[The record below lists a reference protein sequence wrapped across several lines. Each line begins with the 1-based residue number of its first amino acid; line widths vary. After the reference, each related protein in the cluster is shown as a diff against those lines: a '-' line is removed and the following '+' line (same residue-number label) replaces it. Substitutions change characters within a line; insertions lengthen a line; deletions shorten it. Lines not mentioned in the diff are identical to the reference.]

1 MWQPAS
7 ERLQVRM
14 WAAYGRWGGRNKR
27 LTAAT
32 ETRRAGAV
40 CVCVC
45 SPGRNAPLQMFP
57 VRRDASPG
65 CQQTSENDRRAL
77 KRAFFCPCLCVVT
90 FCCYVSRYASQWG
103 GWEEEGGAA
112 CNNLCLHCIP
122 VQTHRWRAFFLPPP
136 YKVTDTHFAAVFEI
150 STRWPR
156 GQLDPKSTFIE
167 RRPPHPPAVVTFF
180 RSCCHIRMLTLCLK
194 ASRDLLGCKKKKR
207 RG

>member
-1 MWQPAS
+1 M
-7 ERLQVRM
+7 
-14 WAAYGRWGGRNKR
+14 
-27 LTAAT
+27 
-32 ETRRAGAV
+32 
-40 CVCVC
+40 
-45 SPGRNAPLQMFP
+45 
-57 VRRDASPG
+57 
-65 CQQTSENDRRAL
+65 
-77 KRAFFCPCLCVVT
+77 VT

-194 ASRDLLGCKKKKR
+194 ASRDLLGCKKKATWLMTRSVISTGKSCTDPGFTSPADVMFSRCVPVDCLPSELAQSPLLPR
-207 RG
+207 RQEDGITKY

>member
-1 MWQPAS
+1 MVGGVAEINGSQQLPRPAVLVPCACVS
-7 ERLQVRM
+7 AAQAETLRYRCSLCAVTLHRGASRLQKM
-14 WAAYGRWGGRNKR
+14 
-27 LTAAT
+27 T
-32 ETRRAGAV
+32 ETSV
-40 CVCVC
+40 
-45 SPGRNAPLQMFP
+45 
-57 VRRDASPG
+57 
-65 CQQTSENDRRAL
+65 
-77 KRAFFCPCLCVVT
+77 KAFFCPCLCVVT

-194 ASRDLLGCKKKKR
+194 ASRDLLGCKKKSDVVNDT
-207 RG
+207 

>member
-122 VQTHRWRAFFLPPP
+122 VQTHRWRAFFYPLRI
-136 YKVTDTHFAAVFEI
+136 K
-150 STRWPR
+150 SQTRTL
-156 GQLDPKSTFIE
+156 Q
-167 RRPPHPPAVVTFF
+167 
-180 RSCCHIRMLTLCLK
+180 LCLK
-194 ASRDLLGCKKKKR
+194 YPHVGPEASSIQNPPSLSAGLLILLLLSLFSVHAATSGCLPSVWKHPVIC
-207 RG
+207 